1 MNLDGAA
8 VAVDSLT
15 CRNYSC
21 SITTKYAGGSPPG
34 ATKRKRNAMD
44 IDDITYEDGATAHG
58 TREAFAVFQ
67 GGGAK
72 GIVHVGALAAVEDLG
87 IRIRGVAGT
96 SAGAMI
102 AALAAAGYS
111 SAELLNTK
119 DCTNIIGSLGKRF
132 GLNTPTDLFSRKGW
146 AFIRLLRF
154 VVPRGQWVL
163 GALVVLLFL
172 LAALEWWR
180 PLSGVAAGVLLLF
193 IGWRAY
199 RTVSRGVSSVE
210 RVRAFIDHAIA
221 AKSRGCYSADVTF
234 RQLRAFSAAPL
245 KIVATNVTDQ
255 CVEVFSYERTP
266 DVVVADAVAASIC
279 LPIVFQPWSFSCQ
292 RSAGVRADVA
302 FREFLDG
309 GITSNL
315 PVWTLDRE
323 RAAASDLPTIAFS
336 IQPDHHEGK
345 KRAGHWASALF
356 SSIIAGSMEI
366 HTRAVD
372 NMVHVPISCSLDLF
386 DFDAKLKRL
395 CEAVDKA
402 RDAVAD
408 VLDQQL
414 TEFPTI
420 LRTGCQQIGETA
432 VALLKAEDR
441 VWWQNG
447 PAMTPRFKV
456 AFAVQAPR
464 EWQLTTPYHFGYGS
478 GAGPDID
485 PEILDGAWENLES
498 GWFTLP
504 PGRDWDTDHH
514 VILLPVSGVDADT
527 SPSSRKAERPLVLVI
542 ETDIRVGLDGGSE
555 EEFESFLAD
564 LGQSVIGFVKDYRV
578 YDAVQRSTGIS

>member
-1 MNLDGAA
+1 ME
-8 VAVDSLT
+8 
-15 CRNYSC
+15 
-21 SITTKYAGGSPPG
+21 
-34 ATKRKRNAMD
+34 
-44 IDDITYEDGATAHG
+44 IDDATDGDGTNTHG
-58 TREAFAVFQ
+58 TREEALAVFQ

-72 GIVHVGALAAVEDLG
+72 GIVHVGALAAVEELG
-87 IRIRGVAGT
+87 IRIKGVAGT

-102 AALAAAGYS
+102 AALVAAGYS

-119 DCTNIIGSLGKRF
+119 DCSNIITSLGERF

-146 AFIRLLRF
+146 AFIRVLRF
-154 VVPRGQWVL
+154 VVPRAKWGL
-163 GALVVLLFL
+163 GALAVLIFL
-172 LAALEWWR
+172 LAALEWWH
-180 PLSGVAAGVLLLF
+180 PLSGVAVGVLLLF

-199 RTVSRGVSSVE
+199 CTISRGVSSVE

-221 AKSRGCYSADVTF
+221 AKSRGRYSADVTF
-234 RQLRAFSAAPL
+234 RHLRAFSTVPL

-266 DVVVADAVAASIC
+266 DVAIADAVAASIC
-279 LPIVFQPWSFSCQ
+279 LPVVFQPWSFSCQ
-292 RSAGVRADVA
+292 RSTGVRADVA
-302 FREFLDG
+302 SRDFLDG

-336 IQPDHHEGK
+336 IQPNHREGK
-345 KRAGHWASALF
+345 PAGHWAGALM

-366 HTRAVD
+366 HTRAVE
-372 NMVHVPISCSLDLF
+372 NMVHIPISCSLDLF
-386 DFDAKLKRL
+386 DFDAKLKDL

-408 VLDQQL
+408 VLGQQL

-420 LRTGCQQIGETA
+420 LRTGCQQIAKTA
-432 VALLKAEDR
+432 VALLRAEDR
-441 VWWQNG
+441 VWWENG
-447 PAMTPRFKV
+447 ALTTPRFKV

-464 EWQLTTPYHFGYGS
+464 EWQLTTPYHFGYGDR
-478 GAGPDID
+478 GGPDID
-485 PEILDGAWENLES
+485 PEILDGTWEALES

-504 PGRDWDTDHH
+504 PGGEWSTDHH
-514 VILLPVSGVDADT
+514 VILLPVSEADEEK
-527 SPSSRKAERPLVLVI
+527 SPGSRKTEQPLVVVI
-542 ETDIRVGLDGGSE
+542 ETDIRVRPDGGLD

-564 LGQSVIGFVKDYRV
+564 LSQSVIGFVKNYRV
-578 YDAVQRSTGIS
+578 YDAVQRSTGTS